1 MILWGYLFIR
11 QEGTVTEGQATEC
24 QGDQRPSGSNAKV
37 TEGQATEGQGD
48 FMPSRL
54 NAKQTEC
61 QVYYVST
68 PGFVN
73 SQDL

>member
-1 MILWGYLFIR
+1 MDIATLLGA
-11 QEGTVTEGQATEC
+11 EGPQQGTATER
-24 QGDQRPSGSNAKV
+24 QGDQRPSGSNAKA
-37 TEGQATEGQGD
+37 TEGQATEGQED